1 MRDKGIP
8 LPGDYSPTGRIES
21 NLKKVDTVVLQAEM
35 NGDGKDGAS

>member
-8 LPGDYSPTGRIES
+8 LPGDYSATGRIES

-35 NGDGKDGAS
+35 NGDGNDGGS